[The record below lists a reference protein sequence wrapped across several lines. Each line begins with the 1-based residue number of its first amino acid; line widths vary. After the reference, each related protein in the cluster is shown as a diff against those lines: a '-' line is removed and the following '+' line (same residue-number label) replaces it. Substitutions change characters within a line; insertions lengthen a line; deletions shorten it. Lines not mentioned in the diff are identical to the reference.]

1 MSQIGRF
8 RDTTPQFK
16 QHQRPLPLRL
26 ARPSHA
32 FPRPPLLVGEESVGR
47 RSVLMPSSTR
57 SASPGPTGA
66 SFWATAAA
74 RCRIRPLLLRSAA
87 GPHGRFLK
95 TLPRASEQAAR
106 DLRAP
111 LLLRLAEQHFGPL
124 VVGVS
129 PRRATRPLV
138 LVRRSSFWMLRS
150 GACRRL
156 RRRGASVRRFTS
168 PRRTEQHGS
177 SGPRPRRRNAAR
189 PRPRRNRAIG

>member
-1 MSQIGRF
+1 MAPSRSDPHECFVALAIVRRRAGARS
-8 RDTTPQFK
+8 K
-16 QHQRPLPLRL
+16 QSCAAGHTD
-26 ARPSHA
+26 ARY
-32 FPRPPLLVGEESVGR
+32 
-47 RSVLMPSSTR
+47 
-57 SASPGPTGA
+57 
-66 SFWATAAA
+66 WATAAA

-138 LVRRSSFWMLRS
+138 LVRRSSFGCLDRALSGVCVAGEHQSEVSLLQGERS
-150 GACRRL
+150 SMAPPVRDLVDATPHDLVLFATVPSDDRRV
-156 RRRGASVRRFTS
+156 RVRGGVEALL
-168 PRRTEQHGS
+168 
-177 SGPRPRRRNAAR
+177 
-189 PRPRRNRAIG
+189 